1 MTSQQKSAKKVN
13 SKNNVLK
20 IKCYARAGGRFVERN
35 EKKQNKIVNTNLV
48 LLGIADPLKIRK
60 WVC

>member
-13 SKNNVLK
+13 SKNNALK
-20 IKCYARAGGRFVERN
+20 IKCYARAGGRFVERK
-35 EKKQNKIVNTNLV
+35 EKKIVDTNLV

>member
-1 MTSQQKSAKKVN
+1 MKKVTSQQKSAKKVN

-35 EKKQNKIVNTNLV
+35 EKNKTK
-48 LLGIADPLKIRK
+48 LLTQI
-60 WVC
+60 WCY